1 MAGDRHPG
9 ITMHK
14 LPVGGGFI
22 GALFAI
28 GCSLI
33 FVIGFPTLWYFVALA
48 FGLGIGVALLLRL
61 MARRSSDRNKPLS
74 ILGADRKEVVPAPE
88 QRKTPGNLHHFF
100 PAFGSR

>member
-22 GALFAI
+22 GAVFAI

-48 FGLGIGVALLLRL
+48 FGLGIAVALLLHL
-61 MARRSSDRNKPLS
+61 MASRSSDRNKPLS
-74 ILGADRKEVVPAPE
+74 ILAADRNETVPRP
-88 QRKTPGNLHHFF
+88 QQCDKPRNLLQFS
-100 PAFGSR
+100 PAFTPR

>member
-22 GALFAI
+22 GAVFAI

-48 FGLGIGVALLLRL
+48 FGLGIAVAFV
-61 MARRSSDRNKPLS
+61 APPDGQPE
-74 ILGADRKEVVPAPE
+74 LGSQQAAVDP
-88 QRKTPGNLHHFF
+88 
-100 PAFGSR
+100 SR

>member
-22 GALFAI
+22 GALFAV
-28 GCSLI
+28 GSALI

-48 FGLGIGVALLLRL
+48 FGLGIVVAWFLAFT
-61 MARRSSDRNKPLS
+61 ARRSSDRNKPLS
-74 ILGADRKEVVPAPE
+74 ILASNRNDVVARPDHRENPRNLLQYSPAVSL
-88 QRKTPGNLHHFF
+88 R
-100 PAFGSR
+100 